1 LGQKRHL
8 VLFLLGHLLLVLIA
22 LQQVVGQAPQAQRL
36 GVVWG
41 REETL
46 TTMEA
51 QAVVAAALADYL
63 ELAVLVTLVLVT
75 LVVVVQVQR
84 EM

>member
-1 LGQKRHL
+1 
-8 VLFLLGHLLLVLIA
+8 LLGHLLLVLIA

-36 GVVWG
+36 GVEWG

-51 QAVVAAALADYL
+51 QAVVVVAAALADYL